1 MNLPNLLAHHARKF
15 PDKEAIVTPTERLTY
30 KEWDRCVNKLA
41 HSLRELGIS
50 RGDKV
55 VLHMPNTKEFLIT
68 YFAVQRLGALIVPIN
83 ARFVAH
89 EIDYILENCEA
100 RMFITHNLVFN
111 QVAGLGKKAG
121 VTFVKTGES
130 ETGWYSWDGLLE
142 KGSEEEIFCPLH
154 EDDEA
159 SILYTSGTTGK
170 PKGVVFTYRNILD
183 VASMICIEMDVKP
196 DSRILHMMPLS
207 HSAPLHLFM
216 GAGIYTG
223 ATHVAVPTF
232 SPELLLETIERER
245 ITHFFGAPIAYLS
258 SARHP
263 NIHTY
268 DLSSMVT
275 WVYGGAPLAPKE
287 VEFLKTVFTTGKLV
301 GVYGLTE
308 AGPNGTLLEHEEHDE
323 KAGSIGRRAAL
334 HCEIRIVDENGN
346 DVKPGEVGE
355 IILRSEGNMK
365 GYYNDPVKTQET
377 LKDGWIYTGDLARQD
392 EDGYFWVVD
401 RKKAVII
408 SGGVNV
414 YPKEIEDLLIEHPKI
429 ADVAVIGVPHPD
441 WGETVK
447 AFVVLKEDMVDV
459 EQECKAFLQGKLA
472 DYKIPK
478 LYEVVVALPRNAT
491 GKILKNQLRQQ
502 VQQQ

>member
-1 MNLPNLLAHHARKF
+1 M
-15 PDKEAIVTPTERLTY
+15 
-30 KEWDRCVNKLA
+30 
-41 HSLRELGIS
+41 
-50 RGDKV
+50 
-55 VLHMPNTKEFLIT
+55 
-68 YFAVQRLGALIVPIN
+68 
-83 ARFVAH
+83 
-89 EIDYILENCEA
+89 
-100 RMFITHNLVFN
+100 
-111 QVAGLGKKAG
+111 
-121 VTFVKTGES
+121 
-130 ETGWYSWDGLLE
+130 
-142 KGSEEEIFCPLH
+142 
-154 EDDEA
+154 
-159 SILYTSGTTGK
+159 
-170 PKGVVFTYRNILD
+170 
-183 VASMICIEMDVKP
+183 
-196 DSRILHMMPLS
+196 
-207 HSAPLHLFM
+207 
-216 GAGIYTG
+216 
-223 ATHVAVPTF
+223 
-232 SPELLLETIERER
+232 
-245 ITHFFGAPIAYLS
+245 
-258 SARHP
+258 
-263 NIHTY
+263 
-268 DLSSMVT
+268 
-275 WVYGGAPLAPKE
+275 
-287 VEFLKTVFTTGKLV
+287 
-301 GVYGLTE
+301 
-308 AGPNGTLLEHEEHDE
+308 
-323 KAGSIGRRAAL
+323 
-334 HCEIRIVDENGN
+334 DENGN

>member
-1 MNLPNLLAHHARKF
+1 MNLPNLLAHQARKF
-15 PDKEAIVTPTERLTY
+15 PHKEGIVTPNERITY
-30 KEWDRCVNKLA
+30 KEWDHCVNKLA
-41 HSLRELGIS
+41 HSLRQLGIH

-83 ARFVAH
+83 ARLVGI
-89 EIDYILENCEA
+89 EVDYILGNCDA
-100 RMFITHNLVFN
+100 TMFITHEWLFN
-111 QVAGLGKKAG
+111 QVAELSKKKG
-121 VTFVKTGES
+121 ITFVKTG
-130 ETGWYSWDGLLE
+130 TKVGNWYSWEELLE
-142 KGSEEEIFCPLH
+142 NGNDEEIICPLH
-154 EDDEA
+154 EDEEA

-170 PKGVVFTYRNILD
+170 PKGVVFTHRNLLA
-183 VASMICIEMDVKP
+183 VASMICIEMNVKP

-223 ATHVAVPTF
+223 ATHITVPTF
-232 SPELLLETIERER
+232 TPELLLETVEKER
-245 ITHFFGAPIAYLS
+245 ITHFFGAPIAYLM

-263 NIHTY
+263 NIHQY
-268 DLSSMVT
+268 DLSSMEC

-308 AGPNGTLLEHEEHDE
+308 GGPNGTLLEHDDHEE
-323 KAGSIGRRAAL
+323 KAGSIGKRAAL
-334 HCEIRIVDENGN
+334 HCEIRLVDEHGN
-346 DVKPGEVGE
+346 DVKQGEVGE
-355 IILRSEGNMK
+355 IIIRSEGNMK
-365 GYYNDPVKTQET
+365 GYYNDPAKTAET
-377 LKDGWIYTGDLARQD
+377 LRDGWIYTGDLARQD
-392 EDGYFWVVD
+392 EDGFYWIVD
-401 RKKAVII
+401 RKKDVII
-408 SGGVNV
+408 TGGVNV
-414 YPKEIEDLLIEHPKI
+414 YPKEIEDLLIQHPKI

-447 AFVVLKEDMVDV
+447 AFIVLKGKMDDV
-459 EQECKAFLQGKLA
+459 KSECTKFLQGRIA

-478 LYEVVVALPRNAT
+478 LYEVVEALPRNAT

-502 VQQQ
+502 VKQ

>member
-1 MNLPNLLAHHARKF
+1 MNLPNLLAHKARKF
-15 PDKEAIVTPTERLTY
+15 PDKEGIVTPTERITY
-30 KEWDRCVNKLA
+30 KEWDRSVNRLA
-41 HSLRELGIS
+41 HSLRQLGIN
-50 RGDKV
+50 RGDRV

-83 ARFVAH
+83 ARLVGN

-100 RMFITHNLVFN
+100 SMFITHELLFN
-111 QVAGLGKKAG
+111 QVADLGKKEG
-121 VTFVKTGES
+121 ITFVKTGPAVAN
-130 ETGWYSWDGLLE
+130 WYSWEELLQN
-142 KGSEEEIFCPLH
+142 GSAEEIICDLK

-170 PKGVVFTYRNILD
+170 PKGVVFTYRNILA

-196 DSRILHMMPLS
+196 ESRILHMMPLS

-223 ATHVAVPTF
+223 ATHVTVPTF
-232 SPELLLETIERER
+232 SPELFLETIEKER
-245 ITHFFGAPIAYLS
+245 ITHFFGAPIAYLA

-263 NIHTY
+263 NIHKY
-268 DLSSMVT
+268 DLSSMQC

-287 VEFLKTVFTTGKLV
+287 VKFIKSVFTTGKLV

-308 AGPNGTLLEHEEHDE
+308 AGPNGTLLEHDDHDI
-323 KAGSIGRRAAL
+323 KAGSIGKRAAL

-365 GYYNDPVKTQET
+365 GYYNDPAKTAET
-377 LKDGWIYTGDLARQD
+377 LRDGWIYTGDLARQD
-392 EDGYFWVVD
+392 EDGFYWVVD
-401 RKKAVII
+401 RKKDVII

-447 AFVVLKEDMVDV
+447 AFIVLKDKMDDIEK
-459 EQECKAFLQGKLA
+459 ECKEFLQGKLA

-478 LYEVVVALPRNAT
+478 LYEVVEALPRNAT
-491 GKILKNQLRQQ
+491 GKILKNQLRQRVHQ
-502 VQQQ
+502 